1 MHFRTSE
8 DVNHGMIKSLALIR
22 LLVLLM
28 PAAFGAFP
36 ARAQFE
42 IAKVDPSVIRIQHI
56 LKRGNSDSFG
66 PHGSGFVI
74 NDQGYAITNQHV
86 LRPPQLSGGAQ
97 HVGLFVPDGGWSKDK
112 LRRVTVIWESAEL
125 DLAIIRVDGLK
136 RPSVSISALQHTESP
151 KKGDKVY
158 AVGFPGAADASP
170 GGALSTTLTSGIVGK
185 VFIGRGG
192 RDQTDR
198 PIIQHEAGVSPGN
211 SGGPLFNDCNQV
223 IGVNTFVATSKFI
236 VRREGGRVVARG
248 AAVSGVYYSP
258 HVSSLIVA
266 LKARS
271 IPFKSTTTLCV
282 PAGSGSTTT
291 IILSIALVVLLAAGA
306 SVLLVLR
313 RPRERVV
320 QVVETYSQMLRR
332 KGEIEASAG
341 RPMAT
346 APMGAIGTV
355 PGQHPMP
362 ALPPSGPGAP
372 THGGSLATSNGW
384 ALSGFD
390 SDGKAVRLTVA
401 KEALAR
407 AARGLVIGRQESLS
421 DLVLEDTT
429 VSRRHARVV
438 ELEGGVGIVD
448 LNSSNGTAID
458 GQLLAPYKDP
468 IALHTGSKI
477 EFGDVKLTFSWT

>member
-1 MHFRTSE
+1 MTKSCAIARTL
-8 DVNHGMIKSLALIR
+8 VMI
-22 LLVLLM
+22 VF
-28 PAAFGAFP
+28 AAIGVAP
-36 ARAQFE
+36 ARADFD
-42 IAKVDPSVIRIQHI
+42 ISKVDPSVIRIQHI
-56 LKRGNSDSFG
+56 LKRGDSDSFG

-74 NDQGYAITNQHV
+74 NDEGYAVTNQHV
-86 LRPPQLSGGAQ
+86 LRPPQVQGGTR
-97 HVGLFVPDGGWSKDK
+97 HEGIFVPDGGWSKDK

-136 RPSVSISALQHTESP
+136 RPAVSISALPHTKSP
-151 KKGDKVY
+151 KKGDKVF

-211 SGGPLFNDCNQV
+211 SGGPLFNECNQV
-223 IGVNTFVATSKFI
+223 VGVNTFVATSKFI
-236 VRREGGRVVARG
+236 VRREGGRVIARG

-266 LKARS
+266 LKSRN
-271 IPFKSTTTLCV
+271 IPFKSTTKLCT
-282 PAGSGSTTT
+282 PAGSGSTT
-291 IILSIALVVLLAAGA
+291 ILITAVALVLMFGGVA
-306 SVLLVLR
+306 VVMLVLR

-332 KGEIEASAG
+332 KGGDDGIPV
-341 RPMAT
+341 RPMVT
-346 APMGAIGTV
+346 ASMSAVGTK

-362 ALPPSGPGAP
+362 AAAAAGAAALSR
-372 THGGSLATSNGW
+372 GGGLATSTGW
-384 ALSGFD
+384 SLSGFD
-390 SDGKAVRLTVA
+390 SDGKAVRLSVSNET
-401 KEALAR
+401 LAR

-421 DLVLEDTT
+421 DLVLEDNT

-438 ELEGGVGIVD
+438 ELNGGVGIVD
-448 LNSSNGTAID
+448 LNSSNGTAIN

-468 IALHTGSKI
+468 IPLSTGAKI

>member
-1 MHFRTSE
+1 MTTLRAS
-8 DVNHGMIKSLALIR
+8 VRLANLIMLALI
-22 LLVLLM
+22 
-28 PAAFGAFP
+28 GATT
-36 ARAQFE
+36 ARADFD
-42 IAKVDPSVIRIQHI
+42 ISKVDPSVIRIQHI
-56 LKRGNSDSFG
+56 LKRGNTDSFG

-74 NDQGYAITNQHV
+74 NKQGYAITNQHV
-86 LRPPQLSGGAQ
+86 LRPPQPQGGTR

-112 LRRVTVIWESAEL
+112 LRPVTIIWESAEL
-125 DLAIIRVDGLK
+125 DLAIIRVEGLK
-136 RPSVSISALQHTESP
+136 RPAVTLSALPHTKSP
-151 KKGDKVY
+151 KKGDKVF

-170 GGALSTTLTSGIVGK
+170 NGALSTTLTSGIVGK

-211 SGGPLFNDCNQV
+211 SGGPLFNECNEV
-223 IGVNTFVATSKFI
+223 VGVNTFVATSKFI

-258 HVSSLIVA
+258 HVSSLIAA
-266 LKARS
+266 LKARN
-271 IPFKSTTTLCV
+271 IPFKSTTELCT
-282 PAGSGSTTT
+282 PAGSGSTTM
-291 IILSIALVVLLAAGA
+291 IVAAIALLLLLSSGA
-306 SVLLVLR
+306 VMMVVLR

-332 KGEIEASAG
+332 KGGSDAASD
-341 RPMAT
+341 RPMA
-346 APMGAIGTV
+346 AAMSAVGTV
-355 PGQHPMP
+355 PGQQPMP
-362 ALPPSGPGAP
+362 AAQPAGMAAP
-372 THGGSLATSNGW
+372 ARDGGLATSSGW

-390 SDGKAVRLTVA
+390 SDGKAVRITVA
-401 KEALAR
+401 NETLAR

-421 DLVLEDTT
+421 DLVLEDNT

-438 ELEGGVGIVD
+438 ELNGGVGIVD
-448 LNSSNGTAID
+448 LNSSNGTAIN

-468 IALHTGSKI
+468 VPLSTGAKI

>member
-1 MHFRTSE
+1 MT
-8 DVNHGMIKSLALIR
+8 KSRAFAQLLVMVALI
-22 LLVLLM
+22 
-28 PAAFGAFP
+28 AIGGGP
-36 ARAQFE
+36 ARADFD

-66 PHGSGFVI
+66 PHGSGFVV
-74 NDQGYAITNQHV
+74 NDEGYAVTNQHV
-86 LRPPQLSGGAQ
+86 LQPPQLPRGTR

-112 LRRVTVIWESAEL
+112 LRRVTVIWESTEL

-136 RPSVSISALQHTESP
+136 RPAVSISALQHTKSP
-151 KKGDKVY
+151 RKGDKVF

-211 SGGPLFNDCNQV
+211 SGGPLFNECNQV
-223 IGVNTFVATSKFI
+223 VGVNTFVATSKFI

-258 HVSSLIVA
+258 HVSSLIAA
-266 LKARS
+266 LRARN
-271 IPFKSTTTLCV
+271 IPFKSTTKLCT
-282 PAGSGSTTT
+282 PAGSGSTMTVV
-291 IILSIALVVLLAAGA
+291 IAAIALVLLLGSAAF
-306 SVLLVLR
+306 VMLVFR

-320 QVVETYSQMLRR
+320 QVVETYSEMLRR
-332 KGEIEASAG
+332 KGG
-341 RPMAT
+341 DNNVPDRPMAT
-346 APMGAIGTV
+346 ASMGAVGTV

-362 ALPPSGPGAP
+362 AAAAGAAAG
-372 THGGSLATSNGW
+372 TQGGGLATTSGW

-390 SDGKAVRLTVA
+390 SDGKAVRISVA
-401 KEALAR
+401 NETLAR

-421 DLVLEDTT
+421 DLVLEDNT

-438 ELEGGVGIVD
+438 ELNGGVGIVD
-448 LNSSNGTAID
+448 LNSSNGTAIN

-468 IALHTGSKI
+468 IPLSTGAKI

>member
-1 MHFRTSE
+1 
-8 DVNHGMIKSLALIR
+8 MIKSRAFAQMLVV
-22 LLVLLM
+22 LVLT
-28 PAAFGAFP
+28 AIGVAP
-36 ARAQFE
+36 ARAEFD
-42 IAKVDPSVIRIQHI
+42 ISKVDPSVIRIQHI

-74 NDQGYAITNQHV
+74 NDQGYAVTNQHV
-86 LRPPQLSGGAQ
+86 LQPPELSGGTR

-112 LRRVTVIWESAEL
+112 LRRVTVIWESTEL

-136 RPSVSISALQHTESP
+136 RPAVSISALQHTKTP

-170 GGALSTTLTSGIVGK
+170 NGALSTTLTSGIVGK

-192 RDQTDR
+192 RNQTDR

-236 VRREGGRVVARG
+236 VKREGGRVIARG

-258 HVSSLIVA
+258 HVSSLIAA
-266 LKARS
+266 LKARN
-271 IPFKSTTTLCV
+271 IPFKSTTKLCT

-291 IILSIALVVLLAAGA
+291 IMITAIAAVLILSGVAFVM
-306 SVLLVLR
+306 LVLR

-332 KGEIEASAG
+332 KGGDDGAPD
-341 RPMAT
+341 RPLAT
-346 APMGAIGTV
+346 AAMSAAGTV

-362 ALPPSGPGAP
+362 AAAAARAVAP
-372 THGGSLATSNGW
+372 THGGGVATSSGW

-390 SDGKAVRLTVA
+390 SDGKAVRISVA
-401 KEALAR
+401 NETLAR

-421 DLVLEDTT
+421 DLVLDDNT

-438 ELEGGVGIVD
+438 ELNGGVGIVD
-448 LNSSNGTAID
+448 LNSSNGTAIN

-468 IALHTGSKI
+468 IPLNTGAKI

>member
-1 MHFRTSE
+1 MAM
-8 DVNHGMIKSLALIR
+8 VLIV
-22 LLVLLM
+22 LV
-28 PAAFGAFP
+28 AVGASP
-36 ARAQFE
+36 ARADFE
-42 IAKVDPSVIRIQHI
+42 ITKVDPSVIRIQHI
-56 LKRGNSDSFG
+56 LKHGKSDSFG

-74 NDQGYAITNQHV
+74 NDKGYAITNQHV
-86 LRPPQLSGGAQ
+86 LRPPKLPPGSR

-112 LRRVTVIWESAEL
+112 LRPVTVIWQSAEL

-136 RPSVSISALQHTESP
+136 RPAVPISALQHAKTP
-151 KKGDKVY
+151 KKGDKVF

-211 SGGPLFNDCNQV
+211 SGGPLFNECNQV
-223 IGVNTFVATSKFI
+223 VGVNTFVATSKFI

-258 HVSSLIVA
+258 HVSSLIPI
-266 LKARS
+266 LNARG
-271 IPFKSTTTLCV
+271 IPFTSTKKLCT
-282 PAGSGSTTT
+282 PAGSGSTML
-291 IILSIALVVLLAAGA
+291 IILSVAIGVLLVAGL

-332 KGEIEASAG
+332 KGEPEPFAG
-341 RPMAT
+341 RPMA
-346 APMGAIGTV
+346 AASMGAVGGAVSGAVGTI

-362 ALPPSGPGAP
+362 AAQPAGRAASASG
-372 THGGSLATSNGW
+372 GGLATSAGW

-390 SDGKAVRLTVA
+390 SDGKAVRITVA
-401 KEALAR
+401 REALAR

-438 ELEGGVGIVD
+438 EIDGGVGIVD

-458 GQLLAPYKDP
+458 GELLAPYKDP
-468 IALHTGSKI
+468 TPLRTGAKI

>member
-1 MHFRTSE
+1 M
-8 DVNHGMIKSLALIR
+8 MKSRAIARILVM
-22 LLVLLM
+22 LVLAAIGAA
-28 PAAFGAFP
+28 PAAADFD
-36 ARAQFE
+36 

-74 NDQGYAITNQHV
+74 NDEGYAVTNQHV
-86 LRPPQLSGGAQ
+86 LQPPELSGGTR

-125 DLAIIRVDGLK
+125 DLAIIKVDGLK
-136 RPSVSISALQHTESP
+136 RPALSISALQHTKSP
-151 KKGDKVY
+151 KKGDKVF

-192 RDQTDR
+192 RNQTDR

-211 SGGPLFNDCNQV
+211 SGGPLFNECNQV

-266 LKARS
+266 LKSRN
-271 IPFKSTTTLCV
+271 IPFKSTTKLCS
-282 PAGSGSTTT
+282 PAGSGPSTLVVTA
-291 IILSIALVVLLAAGA
+291 IALVLVLGGVA
-306 SVLLVLR
+306 VVMLVLR

-332 KGEIEASAG
+332 KGGEDGMAP
-341 RPMAT
+341 RPLAT
-346 APMGAIGTV
+346 APMEAVGTV

-362 ALPPSGPGAP
+362 AAAAGAAAP
-372 THGGSLATSNGW
+372 THSGGPAASSGW

-390 SDGKAVRLTVA
+390 SDGKAVRVSVA
-401 KEALAR
+401 NETLAS

-421 DLVLEDTT
+421 DLVLDDNT

-438 ELEGGVGIVD
+438 ELNGGVGIVD
-448 LNSSNGTAID
+448 LNSSNGTAIN

-468 IALHTGSKI
+468 IPLSTGAKI

>member
-1 MHFRTSE
+1 M
-8 DVNHGMIKSLALIR
+8 KSRAIARILVM
-22 LLVLLM
+22 LVLVAIGAA
-28 PAAFGAFP
+28 PAAADFD
-36 ARAQFE
+36 

-74 NDQGYAITNQHV
+74 NDEGYAVTNQHV
-86 LRPPQLSGGAQ
+86 LQPPELSGGTR

-125 DLAIIRVDGLK
+125 DLAIIKVDGLK
-136 RPSVSISALQHTESP
+136 RPALSISALQHTKSP
-151 KKGDKVY
+151 KKGDKVF

-192 RDQTDR
+192 RNQTDR

-211 SGGPLFNDCNQV
+211 SGGPLFNECNQV

-266 LKARS
+266 LKSRN
-271 IPFKSTTTLCV
+271 IPFKSTTKLCS
-282 PAGSGSTTT
+282 PAGSGPSTLVVTA
-291 IILSIALVVLLAAGA
+291 IALVLVLGGVAF
-306 SVLLVLR
+306 VMLVLR

-332 KGEIEASAG
+332 KGGEDGMAP
-341 RPMAT
+341 RPLAT
-346 APMGAIGTV
+346 APMGSGGTV
-355 PGQHPMP
+355 PGQHPV
-362 ALPPSGPGAP
+362 AAGAAGAAGP
-372 THGGSLATSNGW
+372 THSGGPAASSGW

-390 SDGKAVRLTVA
+390 SDGKAVRVSVA
-401 KEALAR
+401 NETLAS

-421 DLVLEDTT
+421 DLVLDDNT

-438 ELEGGVGIVD
+438 ELNGGVGIVD
-448 LNSSNGTAID
+448 LNSSNGTAIN

-468 IALHTGSKI
+468 IPLSTGAKI